1 MKTTISSRSTQSF
14 TLKYTY
20 LKYTLDPTSPKDHGP
35 VKYSISPVTS
45 LSAVEEIVRDST
57 YVYRDRRLFRSVAP
71 CPLLGSFV
79 PDSCDRQSHR
89 RIASNEHVVPSRSIA
104 TRINNIVRSED
115 ARGRATGDASVL
127 MFAGH
132 ANK

>member
-14 TLKYTY
+14 TLKYIYNTRDPIS
-20 LKYTLDPTSPKDHGP
+20 LKDYGP
-35 VKYSISPVTS
+35 VKYSISPVIS
-45 LSAVEEIVRDST
+45 LSSVEEIVRDST

-89 RIASNEHVVPSRSIA
+89 RIASNEHVVSSRSIA
-104 TRINNIVRSED
+104 MRINNIVRSED
-115 ARGRATGDASVL
+115 ARGRTTGDASVL